1 MAVWLQCKKGA
12 AAIEFAILAP
22 VYFLFL
28 LGMIAYGIYL
38 GAAHSVQQLAA
49 EAARLSVAGLSET
62 ERQSMALDYIATHS
76 SGYAFV
82 DPEKLTINVSDNPD
96 DGTRF
101 VVDLSYDA
109 RHLPIWS
116 LIDGLV
122 MPATTIERRSTVRV
136 GGM

>member
-1 MAVWLQCKKGA
+1 MTFRWKCERGST
-12 AAIEFAILAP
+12 AIEFAILSP

-38 GAAHSVQQLAA
+38 GAAHSVQQMAS
-49 EAARLSVAGLSET
+49 EAARLSVGGLSET
-62 ERQSMALDYIATHS
+62 ERRAMALDYIATHS
-76 SGYAFV
+76 AGYAFV
-82 DPEKLTINVSDNPD
+82 DPAKLEITVSDSAA

-101 VVDLSYDA
+101 VVDLRYDA

-116 LIDGLV
+116 LFDGLL

-136 GGM
+136 GGV